1 MANNI
6 IKRVWNQNRMVNIED
21 LCGMAFQAEAGGHTF
36 QIFGVDD
43 TGAAVPLSGTVA
55 GVFRRPDN
63 ADIALTGAST
73 GGVASVTLTEDCY
86 AVPGFFG
93 LTIFVTSG
101 GQKTA
106 VYAAVG
112 TVAVTSGGVVA
123 GETPQDVVDLINAIA
138 AAVATIPASY
148 TDLMTAIAPI
158 YSTTALYS
166 VGSYVWHDG
175 HLYRCTTPITTAETW
190 TAAHWTAA
198 VLGDDVGELKSAL
211 SNNAFNVNSFENG
224 AISETNGTNVNSSE
238 RIRTKSYISRT
249 IKTLRSTDA
258 NIRFMLYGYTQGTG
272 VYVGALQSDGSF
284 GTTAGSHVTIDMGK
298 IYKQHPVW
306 NYKVVIRMSGGSVQI
321 DTVNNIYFDTY
332 ISDISDIDELD
343 TKVFFLDSATKRNSF
358 STALWEN
365 GSISD
370 VNGGNVDNSERI
382 RTKGYIP
389 ETVKSVRSNN
399 ANGRFAL
406 LAYTSGGAYVGEW
419 NQSGVF
425 GIGTGSFF
433 PSLDMEAFW
442 ANPLFEGY
450 QYRLIYRIAGGSV
463 QIDTVTGVYLD
474 TDATFNEKIKV
485 IQYNIGKFNMG
496 NSGGLSHDVETKILN
511 YKKFF
516 AQTDA
521 DFITMQEFTDTIDS
535 EGVYATDAT
544 LFDPIC
550 LYKSYTEKETAI
562 RGQRPLNSTAFSY
575 LHTTGDNP
583 SWCIYGNTIV
593 GNKTIAIVSG
603 VLNVSA
609 PSGIDH
615 SEQQI
620 RALTK
625 LTEQLLASYDY
636 AIVGMDTN
644 CLSKTE
650 ADTVRAYMEGK
661 GYRSGNWSY
670 LGYLDTYNL
679 SSQMYHAIDNVFV
692 KGNMRIVNFSVPDV
706 YAELSSDHF
715 PVIAEIRI

>member
-1 MANNI
+1 MPNI
-6 IKRVWNQNRMVNIED
+6 PELKVGSTTYDLHDKRV
-21 LCGMAFQAEAGGHTF
+21 
-36 QIFGVDD
+36 DD
-43 TGAAVPLSGTVA
+43 
-55 GVFRRPDN
+55 
-63 ADIALTGAST
+63 
-73 GGVASVTLTEDCY
+73 
-86 AVPGFFG
+86 
-93 LTIFVTSG
+93 
-101 GQKTA
+101 
-106 VYAAVG
+106 
-112 TVAVTSGGVVA
+112 
-123 GETPQDVVDLINAIA
+123 
-138 AAVATIPASY
+138 
-148 TDLMTAIAPI
+148 
-158 YSTTALYS
+158 
-166 VGSYVWHDG
+166 
-175 HLYRCTTPITTAETW
+175 
-190 TAAHWTAA
+190 
-198 VLGDDVGELKSAL
+198 LKSAL
-211 SNNAFNVNSFENG
+211 SNNAFNVNGFENG

-238 RIRTKSYISRT
+238 RIRTKSYIART
-249 IKTLRSTDA
+249 IKILRSTNA
-258 NIRFMLYGYTQGTG
+258 NIRFMLYGYTQATG

-284 GTTAGSHVTIDMGK
+284 GTNAFAHVTIDMGK
-298 IYKQHPVW
+298 IYRQHPVW
-306 NYKVVIRMSGGSVQI
+306 NYKVVIRIAGGSVQI
-321 DTVNNIYFDTY
+321 DTVNDIYFDTY
-332 ISDISDIDELD
+332 ISDIDELD
-343 TKVFFLDSATKRNSF
+343 TIVSFLDSATKRNSF

-370 VNGGNVDNSERI
+370 VNGGNVDSSERI
-382 RTKGYIP
+382 RTKSYIP
-389 ETVKSVRSNN
+389 ETVKYVRSNN
-399 ANGRFAL
+399 ENGRFAL
-406 LAYTSGGAYVGEW
+406 LAYTSVGTYIGEW
-419 NQSGVF
+419 NYSGVF
-425 GIGTGSFF
+425 AKDGSGYFF
-433 PSLDMEAFW
+433 PSFDMEAFW

-463 QIDTVTGVYLD
+463 QINTVTGVYLD

-535 EGVYATDAT
+535 GGVYATDAT

-562 RGQRPLNSTAFSY
+562 RGQRPLNSTAFSH
-575 LHTTGDNP
+575 LHTTGDYP

-615 SEQQI
+615 SAQQI

-625 LTEQLLASYDY
+625 LTDQLLASYDY

-670 LGYLDTYNL
+670 LGYLDTYNM
-679 SSQMYHAIDNVFV
+679 SSSMYHAIDNVFV

-706 YAELSSDHF
+706 YEELSSDHF